1 MGGIIWLASYPKS
14 GNTWLRSFLYNLLRN
29 TPAPANI
36 NELDQFCLG
45 ESSAQWYARH
55 LQTPVESASPEVV
68 MKIRPFAHADMTQAF
83 PDSVFVKT
91 HNFLGEWHGMPMHNM
106 DVTAGGIYV
115 VRNPL
120 DVVLSMTH
128 HFGLTLDEAI
138 ERLGNKGAA
147 TSSGGGHVPEFHSSW
162 SAHVKSW
169 TQHPNPQLLVLRYE
183 DMLAKPRRAFK
194 SVTKFLGLKP
204 STERL
209 ERAIRH
215 SSFKALKAQ
224 EEKAG
229 FKERSE
235 HAKAF
240 FRSGK
245 AEQWREELTPDQV
258 RLIIDQH
265 KEQMERFGYI
275 PEDYKD

>member
-29 TPAPANI
+29 TPKPADI

-45 ESSAQWYARH
+45 ESSAQWYERH
-55 LQTPVESASPEVV
+55 LQTPVEDASPEVV

-162 SAHVKSW
+162 SAHVKKGAESAGGEGGLQG
-169 TQHPNPQLLVLRYE
+169 TLGTCQGLLPFGQGGAV
-183 DMLAKPRRAFK
+183 ARRTDA
-194 SVTKFLGLKP
+194 
-204 STERL
+204 
-209 ERAIRH
+209 
-215 SSFKALKAQ
+215 
-224 EEKAG
+224 
-229 FKERSE
+229 
-235 HAKAF
+235 
-240 FRSGK
+240 RSG
-245 AEQWREELTPDQV
+245 AA
-258 RLIIDQH
+258 
-265 KEQMERFGYI
+265 
-275 PEDYKD
+275 DYRSA